1 MIRKLFFIGLAVI
14 CLIIVA
20 YGVLSMKKVSR
31 ASRSQQMRIMVA
43 YNPKYLK
50 QYRHVLDAYVS
61 VLEEEGVAFE
71 SIDQH
76 LLLAVD
82 PDALAATVPAV
93 IFPDSLCQ
101 RMPIGFEPWLA
112 RYLKAG
118 GGIAA
123 IYDPAVKDSQ
133 DAYLPETLFNRFSGI
148 NHVTFNRLADRAYTH
163 GHIKFQDSAA
173 ARDCEIPFGKLDS
186 SLYLC
191 GYGYGRL
198 HYPVARSQ
206 IVADPAVRP
215 APKVL
220 ATAVVDDGEAYPAIV
235 TRRYGNGLVFY
246 VNMPLGHLKANA
258 DDLPL
263 RSMLRFFL
271 FNRLQFPHLMNV
283 PYGKGGIVLNWHH
296 DSNGDWPYLEQMV
309 EAGFFRPH
317 LKYSMH
323 ITAGDSLDRP
333 GDNKGFDAC
342 GQGKRFVEM
351 LTPYGTIGSHGGW
364 YHNWFALS
372 VESGALGRN
381 EIKTYIQKNNQCLES
396 LTGRKIV
403 EYSAPN
409 GVHPQ
414 PLMTQILAEL
424 GISAYYYAGDSGAAP
439 NRSFFSGR
447 MLSNRLIAFP
457 VMPLIDKASLHEFDA
472 NGYDEAAVQQWLQRT
487 MEYAVDNK
495 VVRLLYSHPCDL
507 FETSRHRDYRP
518 AFISFLDLME
528 QEQAKGHLNVQSMS
542 YFAEFILQMLETEYC
557 FTIQPQ
563 GLDVFVRKPVG
574 LQGLTLA
581 FPLGKYRPPE
591 KKAWQVQSRIDFFYV
606 TLDTTANETHMFIP
620 AR

>member
-14 CLIIVA
+14 SLIIIA

-31 ASRSQQMRIMVA
+31 TSHSRQMRIMVA
-43 YNPKYLK
+43 FNPKHMK
-50 QYRHVLDAYVS
+50 QHRHVLDAYVS
-61 VLEEEGVAFE
+61 VLEEEGVAWE

-82 PDALAATVPAV
+82 PDALAGTVPAV
-93 IFPDSLCQ
+93 IFPDSLCR
-101 RMPIGFEPWLA
+101 RMPMGFEPWLA

-118 GGIAA
+118 GGIAV

-133 DAYLPETLFNRFSGI
+133 DAYLPETLFSRFSGI
-148 NHVTFNRLADRAYTH
+148 NHIAFNRLGDRAYTL
-163 GHIKFQDSAA
+163 GHIKFQDAA
-173 ARDCEIPFGKLDS
+173 AVRKCEIPFGKLDS
-186 SLYLC
+186 DRYLC

-198 HYPVARSQ
+198 RYPVARSQ

-220 ATAVVDDGEAYPAIV
+220 ATAVDDDGDAYPAVV
-235 TRRYGNGLVFY
+235 TRRYGKGLVFY

-271 FNRLQFPHLMNV
+271 FNRLQIPHLMNV
-283 PYGKGGIVLNWHH
+283 PHGKGGIVMNWHH

-309 EAGFFRPH
+309 EEGFFRPQ
-317 LKYSMH
+317 LNYSMH
-323 ITAGDSLDRP
+323 ITAGEALDRP

-342 GQGKRFVEM
+342 GRGKRFVEI

-364 YHNWFALS
+364 YHNWFALN
-372 VESGALGRN
+372 VESGAFGKK
-381 EIKTYIQKNNQCLES
+381 EIKRYIQKNCRCLES

-409 GVHPQ
+409 GAHPQ
-414 PLMTQILAEL
+414 PLMTQVLAEL
-424 GISAYYYAGDSGAAP
+424 GIAAYYYTGDSGAAP
-439 NRSFFSGR
+439 NRTFFNGR
-447 MLSNRLIAFP
+447 MLSDRLIAFP
-457 VMPLIDKASLHEFDA
+457 VMPLADKASLEEFDA
-472 NGYDEAAVQQWLQRT
+472 SGYDEAAVRQWLQRT
-487 MEYAVDNK
+487 VAYAIRNRA
-495 VVRLLYSHPCDL
+495 VRLLYSHPYDL
-507 FETSRHRDYRP
+507 FVTSQRRDYRP
-518 AFISFLDLME
+518 AFIAFLDLME
-528 QEQAKGHLNVQSMS
+528 QAQAKGHLNVQPMS
-542 YFAEFILQMLETEYC
+542 TFAEFMLQMLETEYS
-557 FTIQPQ
+557 FTVRPN
-563 GLDVFVRKPVG
+563 GLDVDVRKPAG

-581 FPLGKYRPPE
+581 FARDKFRPPQ
-591 KKAWQVQSRIDFFYV
+591 KGAWQVQSGIDFFYV
-606 TLDTTANETHMFIP
+606 TLDTSANETHMFIP

>member
-1 MIRKLFFIGLAVI
+1 MIRKLCFIGLVVI
-14 CLIIVA
+14 CLIIIVF
-20 YGVLSMKKVSR
+20 GVLSMKKVSR
-31 ASRSQQMRIMVA
+31 TSRNQQMRIMVA

-61 VLEEEGVAFE
+61 VLEEEGIAFE

-76 LLLAVD
+76 LLLAVE

-112 RYLKAG
+112 SYLKAG
-118 GGIAA
+118 GGIAV

-133 DAYLPETLFNRFSGI
+133 EAYLPETLFKRFSGI
-148 NHVTFNRLADRAYTH
+148 NHVVFSRLADRAYTL
-163 GHIKFQDSAA
+163 GHIKFQDAA
-173 ARDCEIPFGKLDS
+173 VVQACEIPFGKLDS
-186 SLYLC
+186 NLYLS

-198 HYPVARSQ
+198 RYPVARSQ
-206 IVADPAVRP
+206 IVVDPVAGP

-220 ATAVVDDGEAYPAIV
+220 ATAVVGDGEAYPAV
-235 TRRYGNGLVFY
+235 TTRRYGNGLVFY

-271 FNRLQFPHLMNV
+271 FHHLQIPHLMNV
-283 PYGKGGIVLNWHH
+283 PYGRGGIVLNWHH
-296 DSNGDWPYLEQMV
+296 DANSDWPYLEQMI

-323 ITAGDSLDRP
+323 ITAGDSLDRL
-333 GDNKGFDAC
+333 GDSKGFDAC

-351 LTPYGTIGSHGGW
+351 LAPYGTIGSHGGW
-364 YHNWFALS
+364 YHNWFALN
-372 VESGALGRN
+372 VESGVFGEN
-381 EIKTYIQKNNQCLES
+381 EIKTYILKNNECLES
-396 LTGRKIV
+396 VTGQKIV

-414 PLMTQILAEL
+414 PLMTQILAEM
-424 GISAYYYAGDSGAAP
+424 GIAAYYYTGDSGAAP
-439 NRSFFSGR
+439 NRTFFNGR
-447 MLSNRLIAFP
+447 MLSDRLIAFP
-457 VMPLIDKASLHEFDA
+457 VMPLIDKASLLEFDA
-472 NGYDEAAVQQWLQRT
+472 NGYGEAAVRQWLQRT
-487 MEYAVDNK
+487 VAYAVNNR
-495 VVRLLYSHPCDL
+495 VVRLLYSHPYDL
-507 FETSRHRDYRP
+507 FETSQRRDYRP
-518 AFISFLDLME
+518 AFTSFLDLME
-528 QEQAKGHLNVQSMS
+528 QAQAEGHLNVQSMS
-542 YFAEFILQMLETEYC
+542 YFAEFMLQMLETEYS
-557 FTIQPQ
+557 FTIQPN
-563 GLDVFVRKPVG
+563 GLDVDVRKPAG

-581 FPLGKYRPPE
+581 FPQGKFQPPQ
-591 KKAWQVQSRIDFFYV
+591 KGAWQVRSDIDFFYV
-606 TLDTTANETHMFIP
+606 TLDTTADETHLFMP

>member
-1 MIRKLFFIGLAVI
+1 MIRKLFFIALAVI
-14 CLIIVA
+14 CLIIVT
-20 YGVLSMKKVSR
+20 YGVLSMEKVFR
-31 ASRSQQMRIMVA
+31 TSRSQQMRIMVA

-50 QYRHVLDAYVS
+50 QNRHVLDAYVS

-71 SIDQH
+71 AIDQH

-82 PDALAATVPAV
+82 PDVLAGTVPAV

-148 NHVTFNRLADRAYTH
+148 NHVVFNRLADRAYTL
-163 GHIKFQDSAA
+163 GHIKFQNSAA
-173 ARDCEIPFGKLDS
+173 VQACEIPFGKLDS
-186 SLYLC
+186 NLYLC

-206 IVADPAVRP
+206 IVADPAVQP

-220 ATAVVDDGEAYPAIV
+220 ATAVDDDGSVYPAIV

-271 FNRLQFPHLMNV
+271 FNRLRIPHLMNV

-296 DSNGDWPYLEQMV
+296 DSNCDWPYLEQMV
-309 EAGFFRPH
+309 EAGFFRPR

-342 GQGKRFVEM
+342 GQGKRFVEKLM
-351 LTPYGTIGSHGGW
+351 PYGTIGSHGGW
-364 YHNWFALS
+364 YHNWFALNI
-372 VESGALGRN
+372 ESGAFGEK
-381 EIKTYIQKNNQCLES
+381 EIKTYIQKNSECLES

-414 PLMTQILAEL
+414 PVMTQILAEM
-424 GISAYYYAGDSGAAP
+424 GIAAYYYTGDSGAAP
-439 NRSFFSGR
+439 NRTFFNGR
-447 MLSNRLIAFP
+447 MLSDRLIAFP
-457 VMPLIDKASLHEFDA
+457 VMPLIDMASLEEFDV
-472 NGYDEAAVQQWLQRT
+472 NGYGEAAVRQWLQRT
-487 MEYAVDNK
+487 VAYAVNNR
-495 VVRLLYSHPCDL
+495 VVRLLYSHPYDL
-507 FETSRHRDYRP
+507 FETSQRRDYRP

-528 QEQAKGHLNVQSMS
+528 QEQAKGQLSVQSMS
-542 YFAEFILQMLETEYC
+542 YFAEFMLQMLETEVH
-557 FTIQPQ
+557 FTVQPK
-563 GLDVFVRKPVG
+563 GLDVYVRDRKSV
-574 LQGLTLA
+574 
-581 FPLGKYRPPE
+581 
-591 KKAWQVQSRIDFFYV
+591 V
-606 TLDTTANETHMFIP
+606 
-620 AR
+620 

>member
-1 MIRKLFFIGLAVI
+1 MIRKLFFIGLAVMS
-14 CLIIVA
+14 LIIIS
-20 YGVLSMKKVSR
+20 YGVLSMKKVSQM
-31 ASRSQQMRIMVA
+31 SRSQQMRVMVT

-61 VLEEEGVAFE
+61 VLEEEGVAYE
-71 SIDQH
+71 CIDQH

-93 IFPDSLCQ
+93 IFPDSLCR

-118 GGIAA
+118 GGVAA

-148 NHVTFNRLADRAYTH
+148 DHVAFNRLADRAYTT
-163 GHIKFQDSAA
+163 GHIKFKDAA
-173 ARDCEIPFGKLDS
+173 AVRDCEIPFGKLDS
-186 SLYLC
+186 DLYLC

-206 IVADPAVRP
+206 IMVDPAVQP

-235 TRRYGNGLVFY
+235 TRRYGKGLVFY

-271 FNRLQFPHLMNV
+271 FNRLKIPHLMNV

-296 DSNGDWPYLEQMV
+296 DSNGDWPYLEQMI
-309 EAGFFRPH
+309 ESGFFRPN
-317 LKYSMH
+317 LNYSMH

-333 GDNKGFDAC
+333 GDHKGFDAC
-342 GQGKRFVEM
+342 GKGKRFVEM

-364 YHNWFALS
+364 YHNWFALNA
-372 VESGALGRN
+372 ESGAFGKN
-381 EIKTYIQKNNQCLES
+381 EIKRYIQKNNRCLES

-414 PLMTQILAEL
+414 PLMTEILAEL
-424 GISAYYYAGDSGAAP
+424 GIAAYYYTGDSGAAP
-439 NRSFFSGR
+439 NRTFFDGR
-447 MLSNRLIAFP
+447 MLSDRQIAFP
-457 VMPLIDKASLHEFDA
+457 VMPLIDKASLEEFDA
-472 NGYDEAAVQQWLQRT
+472 NGYDEAVVRQWLQRT
-487 MEYAVDNK
+487 VAYAIRNK
-495 VVRLLYSHPCDL
+495 VVRLLYSHPYDL
-507 FETSRHRDYRP
+507 FETAQRRDYRP

-528 QEQAKGHLNVQSMS
+528 QAQANGHLNVQSMS
-542 YFAEFILQMLETEYC
+542 YFADFMLQMLETKYS
-557 FTIQPQ
+557 FTIQPN
-563 GLDVFVRKPVG
+563 GLDVSVRKPVG

-581 FPLGKYRPPE
+581 FPQDKFRPPHRDVG
-591 KKAWQVQSRIDFFYV
+591 QIQSGIDFFFV
-606 TLDTTANETHMFIP
+606 TLDTSANETHLFIP